1 VGTAV
6 STVIGWVTG
15 VIKALS
21 DFDVKIHAGGAPI
34 AQLATVL
41 RTTLGGAFTAAG
53 GFVAASATKVA
64 SFLASL
70 SSFRTK
76 VATLSTGLFDGLKE
90 AFRTAINFIINGW
103 NRLQFTVPSIS
114 IGGAKFGG
122 GSIGVP
128 HITPLATGG
137 LVKARQGG
145 TIAQIA
151 EAGQDEVVGPLDK
164 VRDAIGGGAA
174 PPDLLDALTRIEQ
187 LLREFLE
194 RPAQVRL
201 DNRLVGAVDAGF
213 GRGGF

>member
-1 VGTAV
+1 VIIAGLPALIAVLGGVGTAV

-70 SSFRTK
+70 SRGFRTK
-76 VATLSTGLFDGLKE
+76 VATLSTGMFDGLKE

-137 LVKARQGG
+137 LVKARPGG

-164 VRDAIGGGAA
+164 VRDAIGDRRA
-174 PPDLLDALTRIEQ
+174 D
-187 LLREFLE
+187 E
-194 RPAQVRL
+194 RHGELSASWS
-201 DNRLVGAVDAGF
+201 G
-213 GRGGF
+213 